1 MGKHKIIL
9 VHGMGEHGDGWADG
23 HIEQLAELYGSFR
36 LLPLFASFE
45 QLFEFVQVGYNQFF
59 DERRTQ
65 WSTDAGAVIKLLE
78 EGDLQKSAVTE
89 ISKIAD
95 STISDDF
102 LATHLL
108 DVFLYRFTPVG
119 EQVRRHLAGTILG
132 TLSADP
138 GPWSI
143 VGHSL
148 GASVVHDAL
157 HQLFTDAATGPA
169 MRQSRADLLMMV
181 SNVSRLL
188 EQDGMDVYK
197 TVTHP
202 SADPLAGVCR
212 HFFNVKHEWD
222 PFARP
227 REFRPTDDW
236 PDVVTRQQGRFRK
249 IEINAFA
256 SKNIH
261 GLTHYLGN
269 PQVHV
274 PFFRLLSR
282 PDFIPDAEF
291 DEAVAR
297 YEANTPLG
305 AFEDLQ
311 KKLRALQTS
320 DQATWRQV
328 IKAFKKFF
336 EILSDF

>member
-1 MGKHKIIL
+1 MAKHKIFL
-9 VHGMGEHGDGWADG
+9 VHGMGEHGDGWGDDFV
-23 HIEQLAELYGSFR
+23 EQLSKLYDGFK
-36 LLPLFASFE
+36 LLPLFVPFE
-45 QLFEFVQVGYNQFF
+45 DLFEFVQVGYNQFF

-65 WSTDAGAVIKLLE
+65 WSDDAGQVLALLE
-78 EGDLQKSAVTE
+78 AGKLQKSAVTE

-95 STISDDF
+95 STSKDEF
-102 LATHLL
+102 LNTHLL

-119 EQVRRHLAGTILG
+119 EQVRRHLAGAILDK
-132 TLSADP
+132 LAADP

-148 GASVVHDAL
+148 GTSLVHDAL
-157 HQLFTDAATGPA
+157 HQLFTDAVTGPA
-169 MRQSRADLLMMV
+169 MRRARADLLVMV

-188 EQDGMDVYK
+188 EQKGMDVYK

-202 SADPLAGVCR
+202 SADPLKGVCR
-212 HFFNVKHEWD
+212 HYLNLKHEWD
-222 PFARP
+222 PFTRP

-236 PDVVTRQQGRFRK
+236 PDVTTRQLGRLRK

-261 GLTHYLGN
+261 SLEHYFGN
-269 PQVHV
+269 PKVHV

-282 PDFIPDAEF
+282 PDFIPADEL
-291 DEAVAR
+291 DEAVAE

-305 AFEDLQ
+305 TFEKLQ
-311 KKLRALQTS
+311 KELRNLQIS

-328 IKAFKKFF
+328 IKGFKKFF
-336 EILSDF
+336 ETLKDF